1 MYAFKPLTRKRL
13 GNGKGEIVI
22 NKYLLWILCF
32 LLVLLS
38 NAALASVSE
47 QPKEQRRFGVF
58 GVIIKNQEGKEEFE
72 VTNTVPLI
80 EGQSYG
86 WIIRVGPG
94 FAKVKWKEVFELPEK
109 PDTWGPGEASGD
121 HEISGDRKV
130 SITEK
135 EVVVEGRYIQHFW
148 SVAAGDP
155 VGDYVIRVYVNDL
168 LWETFHFKV
177 VRR

>member
-1 MYAFKPLTRKRL
+1 MIK
-13 GNGKGEIVI
+13 
-22 NKYLLWILCF
+22 KYLLWILSF
-32 LLVLLS
+32 VLVLLS

-47 QPKEQRRFGVF
+47 QADEQRRTGVF
-58 GVIIKNQEGKEEFE
+58 GIIIKNQEGKEKFE

-86 WIIRVGPG
+86 WIIRLGPG
-94 FAKVKWKEVFELPEK
+94 FTKVKWKEVFELPAK
-109 PDTWGPGEASGD
+109 PDTWGSGEASGD

-130 SITEK
+130 SVTEK
-135 EVVVEGRYIQHFW
+135 EVVVEGGYIHNFW
-148 SVAAGDP
+148 SVVAGDP

-168 LWETFHFKV
+168 LLETFHFKV